1 MFEGKDVTVILANGG
16 AGKCLPDSALIPTP
30 CGFVRNG
37 ELKAGDYVYSADGKA
52 TKVLGVYPQGKK
64 EAYKVTF
71 SDGRYTVCNDEHL
84 WGIYTRHGKHLNEW
98 QYSVM
103 SLKEMLEKG
112 IRKNAKSRT
121 IGNAR
126 FYIPSSP
133 VVEGAE
139 KELPCNPYVLGSF
152 IGNGSCREKYL
163 TLSSNDEWQVNK
175 CASLLDCT
183 VKRNVNNYSWY
194 FYKEGKRVKTR
205 DVIPSELCC
214 YAHEKSIPSVYMFAS
229 VEQRKALLQGLFDTD
244 GSVNTSS
251 GRLHVSYS
259 TSSVKLCSDVTNLLL
274 TFGIVSSVHEDTRRE
289 HINYELKVNCS
300 KEKALLL
307 FTLPRK
313 LERVMKFERKV
324 HRDYSKVAVRSVEKL
339 NEKLDMTC
347 IYVEDEKHLYLC
359 SDFVVT
365 HNTTYIVN
373 DIIKELEVRRPEE
386 VAFVTFTRNGAQEGL
401 RRVSSK
407 LMLDADD
414 LPYFRTLHSL
424 TYHAMNYEKCKIFGK
439 MEQRKFNKEYGYAL
453 NRCEVGTGKVSPTKD
468 TMYLDYYDLMR
479 SDAITSRQIANTDIE
494 LGYYNQLVSAYNE
507 FKEKEGT
514 IDFFDC
520 LINYAEKGEPL
531 PCKVVYIDEC
541 FSPNTKVRMADMS
554 TKEIKDI
561 KVGEF
566 VIGTKGATK
575 VTAIHKGVDTM
586 YDVVSGMK
594 QKLFTCNSK
603 HLVLQKSAHSTVYT
617 WKHCEDIKRRA
628 YVFTAEC
635 KANRNNVPEIE
646 PYFFGLW
653 LGNGFSREA
662 VVVCNE
668 KDIET
673 INWLTDYGK
682 RLGDKVTLRH
692 RTGITQIEY
701 SVKVKGKALKCEVR
715 KQLENLGF
723 LLSKT
728 KENANKEYKEKRIPF
743 ELLQTDV
750 DYRLF
755 LLAGIIDSDGMYVKS
770 GTNFKYRIEMARKE
784 LMEDIFDLVA
794 SLGFFPSWYETYHTK
809 DGVTRKYYRVDF
821 FGSSEIPCLLPRKQF
836 KRSPYD
842 NALPCRIVEKGTGEY
857 IGITVEADDHLFL
870 LANGAVV
877 HNCQDISVLQWKVI
891 EKAFCNAEK
900 VVIVGDDKQ
909 SIFTYNGARPDI
921 LISLAKKFPVKRLS
935 MSYRLPKKAYLL
947 ANAVTSFIG
956 NKTPQESV
964 FKKDNPEGSIVQ
976 LTDIERITHYIDV
989 DSLYD
994 NVDENAWFL
1003 LARNT
1008 CFLDSI
1014 KSALEDALIPY
1025 WTADGFFMG
1034 GEIMQRI
1041 KTYEGIKNGSIT
1053 NEEKIIAFQR
1063 KFEIA
1068 DFNVPFT
1075 STNLFTEGRKWVY
1088 ASYIERFGLEALQD
1102 MCKWN
1107 PQILVSTIHHVKGAE
1122 ARNVALLLD
1131 TTRRT
1136 RGNVFY
1142 DVDEE
1147 LRVLYVGVTRTK
1159 ENLYLIDS
1167 KNGDGFD
1174 SIINTIKKEN
1184 HLEW

>member
-103 SLKEMLEKG
+103 SLKEILEKG

-133 VVEGAE
+133 VVEGTE

-152 IGNGSCREKYL
+152 LGNGSCREKYL

-274 TFGIVSSVHEDTRRE
+274 TFGIVSSVHEDTRRK

-479 SDAITSRQIANTDIE
+479 SDAITSRQIANADIE

-531 PCKVVYIDEC
+531 PCKVVYIDE
-541 FSPNTKVRMADMS
+541 
-554 TKEIKDI
+554 
-561 KVGEF
+561 
-566 VIGTKGATK
+566 
-575 VTAIHKGVDTM
+575 
-586 YDVVSGMK
+586 
-594 QKLFTCNSK
+594 
-603 HLVLQKSAHSTVYT
+603 
-617 WKHCEDIKRRA
+617 
-628 YVFTAEC
+628 
-635 KANRNNVPEIE
+635 
-646 PYFFGLW
+646 
-653 LGNGFSREA
+653 
-662 VVVCNE
+662 
-668 KDIET
+668 
-673 INWLTDYGK
+673 
-682 RLGDKVTLRH
+682 
-692 RTGITQIEY
+692 
-701 SVKVKGKALKCEVR
+701 
-715 KQLENLGF
+715 
-723 LLSKT
+723 
-728 KENANKEYKEKRIPF
+728 
-743 ELLQTDV
+743 
-750 DYRLF
+750 
-755 LLAGIIDSDGMYVKS
+755 
-770 GTNFKYRIEMARKE
+770 
-784 LMEDIFDLVA
+784 
-794 SLGFFPSWYETYHTK
+794 
-809 DGVTRKYYRVDF
+809 
-821 FGSSEIPCLLPRKQF
+821 
-836 KRSPYD
+836 
-842 NALPCRIVEKGTGEY
+842 
-857 IGITVEADDHLFL
+857 
-870 LANGAVV
+870 
-877 HNCQDISVLQWKVI
+877 CQDISVLQWKVI

>member
-121 IGNAR
+121 IGNAK

-133 VVEGAE
+133 VVEGTE

-307 FTLPRK
+307 LTLPRK

-479 SDAITSRQIANTDIE
+479 SDAITSRQIANADIE

-531 PCKVVYIDEC
+531 PCKVVYVDE
-541 FSPNTKVRMADMS
+541 
-554 TKEIKDI
+554 
-561 KVGEF
+561 
-566 VIGTKGATK
+566 
-575 VTAIHKGVDTM
+575 
-586 YDVVSGMK
+586 
-594 QKLFTCNSK
+594 
-603 HLVLQKSAHSTVYT
+603 
-617 WKHCEDIKRRA
+617 
-628 YVFTAEC
+628 
-635 KANRNNVPEIE
+635 
-646 PYFFGLW
+646 
-653 LGNGFSREA
+653 
-662 VVVCNE
+662 
-668 KDIET
+668 
-673 INWLTDYGK
+673 
-682 RLGDKVTLRH
+682 
-692 RTGITQIEY
+692 
-701 SVKVKGKALKCEVR
+701 
-715 KQLENLGF
+715 
-723 LLSKT
+723 
-728 KENANKEYKEKRIPF
+728 
-743 ELLQTDV
+743 
-750 DYRLF
+750 
-755 LLAGIIDSDGMYVKS
+755 
-770 GTNFKYRIEMARKE
+770 
-784 LMEDIFDLVA
+784 
-794 SLGFFPSWYETYHTK
+794 
-809 DGVTRKYYRVDF
+809 
-821 FGSSEIPCLLPRKQF
+821 
-836 KRSPYD
+836 
-842 NALPCRIVEKGTGEY
+842 
-857 IGITVEADDHLFL
+857 
-870 LANGAVV
+870 
-877 HNCQDISVLQWKVI
+877 CQDISVLQWKVI

-935 MSYRLPKKAYLL
+935 MSYRLPKKAFLL

>member
-121 IGNAR
+121 IGNAK

-133 VVEGAE
+133 VVEGTE

-183 VKRNVNNYSWY
+183 VKRNVNNYSRY

-479 SDAITSRQIANTDIE
+479 SDAITSRQIANADIE

-531 PCKVVYIDEC
+531 PCKVVYVDE
-541 FSPNTKVRMADMS
+541 
-554 TKEIKDI
+554 
-561 KVGEF
+561 
-566 VIGTKGATK
+566 
-575 VTAIHKGVDTM
+575 
-586 YDVVSGMK
+586 
-594 QKLFTCNSK
+594 
-603 HLVLQKSAHSTVYT
+603 
-617 WKHCEDIKRRA
+617 
-628 YVFTAEC
+628 
-635 KANRNNVPEIE
+635 
-646 PYFFGLW
+646 
-653 LGNGFSREA
+653 
-662 VVVCNE
+662 
-668 KDIET
+668 
-673 INWLTDYGK
+673 
-682 RLGDKVTLRH
+682 
-692 RTGITQIEY
+692 
-701 SVKVKGKALKCEVR
+701 
-715 KQLENLGF
+715 
-723 LLSKT
+723 
-728 KENANKEYKEKRIPF
+728 
-743 ELLQTDV
+743 
-750 DYRLF
+750 
-755 LLAGIIDSDGMYVKS
+755 
-770 GTNFKYRIEMARKE
+770 
-784 LMEDIFDLVA
+784 
-794 SLGFFPSWYETYHTK
+794 
-809 DGVTRKYYRVDF
+809 
-821 FGSSEIPCLLPRKQF
+821 
-836 KRSPYD
+836 
-842 NALPCRIVEKGTGEY
+842 
-857 IGITVEADDHLFL
+857 
-870 LANGAVV
+870 
-877 HNCQDISVLQWKVI
+877 CQDISVLQWKVI

-935 MSYRLPKKAYLL
+935 MSYRLPKKAFLL

>member
-121 IGNAR
+121 IGNAK

-133 VVEGAE
+133 VVEGTE

-479 SDAITSRQIANTDIE
+479 SDAITSRQIANADIE

-531 PCKVVYIDEC
+531 PCKVVYVDE
-541 FSPNTKVRMADMS
+541 
-554 TKEIKDI
+554 
-561 KVGEF
+561 
-566 VIGTKGATK
+566 
-575 VTAIHKGVDTM
+575 
-586 YDVVSGMK
+586 
-594 QKLFTCNSK
+594 
-603 HLVLQKSAHSTVYT
+603 
-617 WKHCEDIKRRA
+617 
-628 YVFTAEC
+628 
-635 KANRNNVPEIE
+635 
-646 PYFFGLW
+646 
-653 LGNGFSREA
+653 
-662 VVVCNE
+662 
-668 KDIET
+668 
-673 INWLTDYGK
+673 
-682 RLGDKVTLRH
+682 
-692 RTGITQIEY
+692 
-701 SVKVKGKALKCEVR
+701 
-715 KQLENLGF
+715 
-723 LLSKT
+723 
-728 KENANKEYKEKRIPF
+728 
-743 ELLQTDV
+743 
-750 DYRLF
+750 
-755 LLAGIIDSDGMYVKS
+755 
-770 GTNFKYRIEMARKE
+770 
-784 LMEDIFDLVA
+784 
-794 SLGFFPSWYETYHTK
+794 
-809 DGVTRKYYRVDF
+809 
-821 FGSSEIPCLLPRKQF
+821 
-836 KRSPYD
+836 
-842 NALPCRIVEKGTGEY
+842 
-857 IGITVEADDHLFL
+857 
-870 LANGAVV
+870 
-877 HNCQDISVLQWKVI
+877 CQDISVLQWKVI

-935 MSYRLPKKAYLL
+935 MSYRLPKKAFLL

-964 FKKDNPEGSIVQ
+964 FKKDNPEGSIIQ

>member
-71 SDGRYTVCNDEHL
+71 SDGRYTVCNAEHL

-133 VVEGAE
+133 VVEGTE

-251 GRLHVSYS
+251 RRLHVSYS

-307 FTLPRK
+307 FTLPGK

-479 SDAITSRQIANTDIE
+479 SDAITSRQIANADIE

-531 PCKVVYIDEC
+531 PCKVVYVDE
-541 FSPNTKVRMADMS
+541 
-554 TKEIKDI
+554 
-561 KVGEF
+561 
-566 VIGTKGATK
+566 
-575 VTAIHKGVDTM
+575 
-586 YDVVSGMK
+586 
-594 QKLFTCNSK
+594 
-603 HLVLQKSAHSTVYT
+603 
-617 WKHCEDIKRRA
+617 
-628 YVFTAEC
+628 
-635 KANRNNVPEIE
+635 
-646 PYFFGLW
+646 
-653 LGNGFSREA
+653 
-662 VVVCNE
+662 
-668 KDIET
+668 
-673 INWLTDYGK
+673 
-682 RLGDKVTLRH
+682 
-692 RTGITQIEY
+692 
-701 SVKVKGKALKCEVR
+701 
-715 KQLENLGF
+715 
-723 LLSKT
+723 
-728 KENANKEYKEKRIPF
+728 
-743 ELLQTDV
+743 
-750 DYRLF
+750 
-755 LLAGIIDSDGMYVKS
+755 
-770 GTNFKYRIEMARKE
+770 
-784 LMEDIFDLVA
+784 
-794 SLGFFPSWYETYHTK
+794 
-809 DGVTRKYYRVDF
+809 
-821 FGSSEIPCLLPRKQF
+821 
-836 KRSPYD
+836 
-842 NALPCRIVEKGTGEY
+842 
-857 IGITVEADDHLFL
+857 
-870 LANGAVV
+870 
-877 HNCQDISVLQWKVI
+877 CQDISVLQWKVI

-921 LISLAKKFPVKRLS
+921 LISLAKKFPVKHLS

>member
-71 SDGRYTVCNDEHL
+71 SDGRYTICNDEHL

-133 VVEGAE
+133 VVEGTE

-214 YAHEKSIPSVYMFAS
+214 YAHEKIIPSVYMFAS

-244 GSVNTSS
+244 GSVNTTS

-479 SDAITSRQIANTDIE
+479 SDAITSRQIANADIE

-531 PCKVVYIDEC
+531 PCKVVYVDE
-541 FSPNTKVRMADMS
+541 
-554 TKEIKDI
+554 
-561 KVGEF
+561 
-566 VIGTKGATK
+566 
-575 VTAIHKGVDTM
+575 
-586 YDVVSGMK
+586 
-594 QKLFTCNSK
+594 
-603 HLVLQKSAHSTVYT
+603 
-617 WKHCEDIKRRA
+617 
-628 YVFTAEC
+628 
-635 KANRNNVPEIE
+635 
-646 PYFFGLW
+646 
-653 LGNGFSREA
+653 
-662 VVVCNE
+662 
-668 KDIET
+668 
-673 INWLTDYGK
+673 
-682 RLGDKVTLRH
+682 
-692 RTGITQIEY
+692 
-701 SVKVKGKALKCEVR
+701 
-715 KQLENLGF
+715 
-723 LLSKT
+723 
-728 KENANKEYKEKRIPF
+728 
-743 ELLQTDV
+743 
-750 DYRLF
+750 
-755 LLAGIIDSDGMYVKS
+755 
-770 GTNFKYRIEMARKE
+770 
-784 LMEDIFDLVA
+784 
-794 SLGFFPSWYETYHTK
+794 
-809 DGVTRKYYRVDF
+809 
-821 FGSSEIPCLLPRKQF
+821 
-836 KRSPYD
+836 
-842 NALPCRIVEKGTGEY
+842 
-857 IGITVEADDHLFL
+857 
-870 LANGAVV
+870 
-877 HNCQDISVLQWKVI
+877 CQDISVLQWKVI

-900 VVIVGDDKQ
+900 IVIVGDDKQ

-964 FKKDNPEGSIVQ
+964 FKKDNPEGSIIQ

-1041 KTYEGIKNGSIT
+1041 KTYEGIKSGSIT

-1068 DFNVPFT
+1068 DFSVPFT

-1088 ASYIERFGLEALQD
+1088 ASYIERFGFEALQD

>member
-16 AGKCLPDSALIPTP
+16 AGK
-30 CGFVRNG
+30 
-37 ELKAGDYVYSADGKA
+37 
-52 TKVLGVYPQGKK
+52 
-64 EAYKVTF
+64 
-71 SDGRYTVCNDEHL
+71 
-84 WGIYTRHGKHLNEW
+84 
-98 QYSVM
+98 
-103 SLKEMLEKG
+103 
-112 IRKNAKSRT
+112 
-121 IGNAR
+121 
-126 FYIPSSP
+126 
-133 VVEGAE
+133 
-139 KELPCNPYVLGSF
+139 
-152 IGNGSCREKYL
+152 
-163 TLSSNDEWQVNK
+163 
-175 CASLLDCT
+175 
-183 VKRNVNNYSWY
+183 
-194 FYKEGKRVKTR
+194 
-205 DVIPSELCC
+205 
-214 YAHEKSIPSVYMFAS
+214 
-229 VEQRKALLQGLFDTD
+229 
-244 GSVNTSS
+244 
-251 GRLHVSYS
+251 
-259 TSSVKLCSDVTNLLL
+259 
-274 TFGIVSSVHEDTRRE
+274 
-289 HINYELKVNCS
+289 
-300 KEKALLL
+300 
-307 FTLPRK
+307 
-313 LERVMKFERKV
+313 
-324 HRDYSKVAVRSVEKL
+324 
-339 NEKLDMTC
+339 
-347 IYVEDEKHLYLC
+347 
-359 SDFVVT
+359 
-365 HNTTYIVN
+365 TTYIVN

-479 SDAITSRQIANTDIE
+479 SDAITSRQIANADIE

-531 PCKVVYIDEC
+531 PCKVVYVDE
-541 FSPNTKVRMADMS
+541 
-554 TKEIKDI
+554 
-561 KVGEF
+561 
-566 VIGTKGATK
+566 
-575 VTAIHKGVDTM
+575 
-586 YDVVSGMK
+586 
-594 QKLFTCNSK
+594 
-603 HLVLQKSAHSTVYT
+603 
-617 WKHCEDIKRRA
+617 
-628 YVFTAEC
+628 
-635 KANRNNVPEIE
+635 
-646 PYFFGLW
+646 
-653 LGNGFSREA
+653 
-662 VVVCNE
+662 
-668 KDIET
+668 
-673 INWLTDYGK
+673 
-682 RLGDKVTLRH
+682 
-692 RTGITQIEY
+692 
-701 SVKVKGKALKCEVR
+701 
-715 KQLENLGF
+715 
-723 LLSKT
+723 
-728 KENANKEYKEKRIPF
+728 
-743 ELLQTDV
+743 
-750 DYRLF
+750 
-755 LLAGIIDSDGMYVKS
+755 
-770 GTNFKYRIEMARKE
+770 
-784 LMEDIFDLVA
+784 
-794 SLGFFPSWYETYHTK
+794 
-809 DGVTRKYYRVDF
+809 
-821 FGSSEIPCLLPRKQF
+821 
-836 KRSPYD
+836 
-842 NALPCRIVEKGTGEY
+842 
-857 IGITVEADDHLFL
+857 
-870 LANGAVV
+870 
-877 HNCQDISVLQWKVI
+877 CQDISVLQWKVI